1 MIGKAHTGAGFAGL
15 CRYLFTGSD
24 GKQLG
29 RVAWTATR
37 NLPTDDVAA
46 VPIIMRAT
54 AAQSVRVQKPVYHLS
69 IALPPEETLSQEVM
83 ERVVDQFLADLG
95 LSGHQAF
102 LVAHQDTDHQ
112 HVHVMVNRVHPE
124 SGKAWSN
131 SLDWSRIEK
140 SLRAQETALGL
151 RYVPGI
157 HSDPELAQNLA
168 RRPTRGDLARARRLN
183 QKAMSLMSASELRE
197 LRQNMAPLF
206 EKCQNWEELTSCAVS
221 LVGVDIQ
228 GKGQGL
234 ILTDGER
241 YAKLSQMGKGVRLK
255 ELEKRFAQSWADFSQ
270 HALDMDLE
278 ELELSRELKRK
289 RMGNRMRKRTTMRL
303 TR

>member
-15 CRYLFTGSD
+15 CRYLFAGSD
-24 GKQLG
+24 GKQIG
-29 RVAWTATR
+29 RVGWTATR
-37 NLPTDDVAA
+37 NLPTDNANA

-54 AAQSVRVQKPVYHLS
+54 AAQSVRVQKPVYHLA

-83 ERVVDQFLADLG
+83 ESVVDQSLADLG
-95 LSGHQAF
+95 LSGHQA
-102 LVAHQDTDHQ
+102 LMVAHNDTDHQ

-124 SGKAWSN
+124 TGKAWCN
-131 SLDWSRIEK
+131 GLDWSRIEK
-140 SLRAQETALGL
+140 SLRAQEKQLGL

-157 HSDPELAQNLA
+157 HSDPELAQTLS

-183 QKAMSLMSASELRE
+183 QKALPLMSAEQLGELRK
-197 LRQNMAPLF
+197 NMKPLF
-206 EKCQNWEELTSCAVS
+206 EKCQSWEDLASCSVS
-221 LVGVDIQ
+221 LVGVELQ
-228 GKGQGL
+228 AKGQGL

-255 ELEKRFAQSWADFSQ
+255 DLEEKFDQSWSDYAAQD
-270 HALDMDLE
+270 LDMDLE
-278 ELELSRELKRK
+278 ELELTEKFKR
-289 RMGNRMRKRTTMRL
+289 RRMRKRTQRL

>member
-15 CRYLFTGSD
+15 CRYLFAGSD

-37 NLPTDDVAA
+37 NLPTDNANA

-54 AAQSVRVQKPVYHLS
+54 AAQSVRVQKPVYHLA
-69 IALPPEETLSQEVM
+69 IALPPEETLTQEVM
-83 ERVVDQFLADLG
+83 ESVVDQSLADLG
-95 LSGHQAF
+95 LSGHQA
-102 LVAHQDTDHQ
+102 LMVAHNDTDHQ

-124 SGKAWSN
+124 TGKAWCN

-140 SLRAQETALGL
+140 SLRAQEMSLGL

-157 HSDPELAQNLA
+157 HSDPELAQSMS
-168 RRPTRGDLARARRLN
+168 RRPTRGDMARARRLN
-183 QKAMSLMSASELRE
+183 QKALPLMSAEQLGNLRDDM
-197 LRQNMAPLF
+197 QPLF
-206 EKCQNWEELTSCAVS
+206 ETCKSWDELSACAPTMA
-221 LVGVDIQ
+221 GVELQ

-234 ILTDGER
+234 ILTDGTQ

-255 ELEKRFAQSWADFSQ
+255 GLEAKFEQSWKDFQEISLDAD
-270 HALDMDLE
+270 LDDQDLTRK
-278 ELELSRELKRK
+278 LVKR
-289 RMGNRMRKRTTMRL
+289 RMRKRTARL
-303 TR
+303 EL

>member
-15 CRYLFTGSD
+15 CRYLFAGGD
-24 GKQLG
+24 GKQID

-37 NLPTDDVAA
+37 HLPTDDAAA

-69 IALPPEETLSQEVM
+69 IALPPEETLSQDVM
-83 ERVVDQFLADLG
+83 ERVVDQSLADLG
-95 LSGHQAF
+95 LSGHQA
-102 LVAHQDTDHQ
+102 LMVAHNDTDHQ

-124 SGKAWSN
+124 SGKAWCN

-140 SLRAQETALGL
+140 SLRTQEKELGL

-157 HSDPELAQNLA
+157 HSDPEMAHELS

-183 QKAMSLMSASELRE
+183 QKAMHLMSADELAELRA
-197 LRQNMAPLF
+197 NMKPLF
-206 EKCQNWEELTSCAVS
+206 EKCRSWDDLAACSVS
-221 LVGVDIQ
+221 LVGVEVQ
-228 GKGQGL
+228 AKGQGL
-234 ILTDGER
+234 ILTNGER

-255 ELEKRFAQSWADFSQ
+255 ELEEKFGRSWSEYAAQDI
-270 HALDMDLE
+270 DMDLE
-278 ELELSRELKRK
+278 ELELTEKLKK
-289 RMGNRMRKRTTMRL
+289 RRMRKRTQRL
-303 TR
+303 SR

>member
-15 CRYLFTGSD
+15 CRYLFAGSD

-29 RVAWTATR
+29 RVGWTATR
-37 NLPTDDVAA
+37 NLPTDNANA

-54 AAQSVRVQKPVYHLS
+54 AAQSVRVQKPVYHLA

-83 ERVVDQFLADLG
+83 ESVVDQSLADLG
-95 LSGHQAF
+95 LSGHQA
-102 LVAHQDTDHQ
+102 LMVAHNDTDHQ

-124 SGKAWSN
+124 TGKAWCN

-140 SLRAQETALGL
+140 SLRAQEKSLGL

-157 HSDPELAQNLA
+157 HSDPELAQTMS

-183 QKAMSLMSASELRE
+183 QKAFPLMSAEQLGKLRE
-197 LRQNMAPLF
+197 DMLPLF
-206 EKCQNWEELTSCAVS
+206 ETCKSWDELSACAPTTA
-221 LVGVDIQ
+221 GVELQ

-234 ILTDGER
+234 ILTDGTQ

-255 ELEKRFAQSWADFSQ
+255 ALEAKFAQSWKEFQEISLDAD
-270 HALDMDLE
+270 LDDQDLTRK
-278 ELELSRELKRK
+278 LVKR
-289 RMGNRMRKRTTMRL
+289 RMRKRTVGL
-303 TR
+303 EL